1 MEGSLCPSVNYK
13 ILHLKTWNKAEITQI
28 GINSITEETLT
39 PDSRLVHNRC
49 SEGVVRVIIFKSKK
63 EMNNMCKDSGFVTHN
78 SQVMNALSSLS
89 LLNTH
94 FLKLHYINS
103 LYMASGE

>member
-1 MEGSLCPSVNYK
+1 MEGSLCPSVNDK

-63 EMNNMCKDSGFVTHN
+63 
-78 SQVMNALSSLS
+78 
-89 LLNTH
+89 
-94 FLKLHYINS
+94 
-103 LYMASGE
+103 